1 MCGIAGFVGKGG
13 REDLKKMTDTII
25 HRGPDESGFYC
36 RQFEDARIVGLGF
49 RRLSIID
56 LSTGNQPIFNEE
68 KSIAVIFNGEI
79 YNWQPIRDGLMAK
92 GHIFT
97 TKTDTEVIVHLYE
110 EMGEKCFEKFNGMF
124 AVALWDE
131 HAKKLILARDR
142 MGKKPLYYFW
152 DGKNFIFGSELK
164 AIKAHQAFS
173 VELDLASLNKYFL
186 YEYVPAPHSIFK
198 NTKKLLPGNYL
209 VLKNGKIS
217 TEYFWNTSFDSH
229 KINSEKEILAKVD
242 GLIADAVKIRMVSDV
257 PLGVF
262 LSGGLDS
269 STVAYYAQK
278 NSNQKINTFSIGFD
292 DRSYDE
298 SGYARKVAKFLGT
311 SHHEDIL
318 TSYQAQELVPR
329 IFDFLDEPLADASVI
344 PTYFLSKFARQ
355 NVTVALGG
363 DGGDELFMGY
373 PTFLAHQLSGIYE
386 KLPEFLRK
394 NVFEALIT
402 RLPVSLNNMSFDFK
416 AKQFV
421 KGLGVRPE
429 YRNQIWLGAFG
440 REERAKLFQPEIWNE
455 LKNQN
460 EFEDIDREVGALGAE
475 PAINRIIKLYQKH
488 YLADEVLVKVD
499 RASMAASLEVR
510 APFLDYRM
518 VDFMNSVSFDQKMK
532 NFQTKYLLKKLM
544 DGKLPSDIVNRP
556 KKGFGV
562 PLSKWFKK
570 ELKMFVLD
578 ILNKE
583 RIVKDGLFEYSFVEK
598 ILYDHF
604 EGKRDNK
611 KLIWSLMVFK
621 MWYNKWLNN

>member
-1 MCGIAGFVGKGG
+1 MCGIAGFVGKG
-13 REDLKKMTDTII
+13 DKDVLKKMSQTLY
-25 HRGPDESGFYC
+25 HRGPDDEGFY
-36 RQFEDARIVGLGF
+36 FENGVGLGF

-56 LSTGNQPIFNEE
+56 LNTGSQPIFNED

-79 YNWQPIRDGLMAK
+79 YNFKELREGLLAR
-92 GHIFT
+92 HNFY

-110 EMGEKCFEKFNGMF
+110 ELGEKCFEKLNGMF
-124 AVALWDE
+124 AIAIWDKKN
-131 HAKKLILARDR
+131 KKLVLARDR

-152 DGKNFIFGSELK
+152 DEKNFIFGSELK
-164 AIKAHQAFS
+164 AIKAHPAF
-173 VELDLASLNKYFL
+173 VAELDLASLNKYFL
-186 YEYVPAPHSIFK
+186 YEYVPAPGSIFK

-209 VLKNGKIS
+209 VLKDGRIN
-217 TEYFWNTSFDSH
+217 TESFWDTTFHNH
-229 KINSEKEILAKVD
+229 KINSEKEILARMD
-242 GLIADAVKIRMVSDV
+242 NLINDAVKIRLVSDV

-292 DRSYDE
+292 DPSFDE
-298 SGYARKVAKFLGT
+298 SAYARRAAKFLGT
-311 SHHEDIL
+311 NHHEDVL
-318 TSYQAQELVPR
+318 TSRQTQELVPR
-329 IFDFLDEPLADASVI
+329 IFDFLDEPLADASII

-355 NVTVALGG
+355 NVTVVLGG

-373 PTFLAHQLSGIYE
+373 PTFLAHQFSGIYE

-394 NVFEALIT
+394 NVLEALVAC
-402 RLPVSLNNMSFDFK
+402 LPVNLNNMSFDFK
-416 AKQFV
+416 AKRFI

-440 REERAKLFQPEIWNE
+440 REERAKLFRPEIWNE
-455 LKNQN
+455 LKNKN
-460 EFEDIDREVGALGAE
+460 EFEDIDREVDVLGAE
-475 PAINRIIKLYQKH
+475 AAINKIIKLYQKH

-510 APFLDYRM
+510 APFLDYRL

-544 DGKLPSDIVNRP
+544 DGKLPRDIIYRP

-562 PLSKWFKK
+562 PLAKWFKK
-570 ELKMFVLD
+570 ELKPLLLD
-578 ILNKE
+578 LLSQE
-583 RIVKDGLFEYSFVEK
+583 RIDKEGLFNYPYVEK
-598 ILYDHF
+598 LLNDHF
-604 EGKRDNK
+604 EGKKDNR
-611 KLIWSLMVFK
+611 KLIWALAVFE
-621 MWYNKWLNN
+621 MWREKWLKNI